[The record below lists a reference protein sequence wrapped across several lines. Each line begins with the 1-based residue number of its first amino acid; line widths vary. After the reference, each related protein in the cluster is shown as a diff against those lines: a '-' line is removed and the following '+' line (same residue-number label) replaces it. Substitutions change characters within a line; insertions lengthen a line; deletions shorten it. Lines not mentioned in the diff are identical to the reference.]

1 MIEEDTN
8 VVLYSPYMNGQE
20 HCTYMHIH
28 KCVCLSHTQNIPMHI
43 PHYIFHKSVYIP
55 HIHMHVNTQNFF
67 GSDLSH
73 MIENN
78 FSNKNSGIFAVCPG

>member
-1 MIEEDTN
+1 MDKNTAHTCTYTN
-8 VVLYSPYMNGQE
+8 VYVSLTRKIYPCIYHISCLY
-20 HCTYMHIH
+20 
-28 KCVCLSHTQNIPMHI
+28 
-43 PHYIFHKSVYIP
+43 YIFHKSVYIP